1 MTTTAFSL
9 SLGKGKTG
17 ITLNAQQT
25 NVSGV
30 DIGPPITI
38 GFTEIGSGFYIWTY
52 DIDIDFQGCVK
63 FIDENTNEVL
73 AFTSINPNDLSSTA
87 LNSIQIEDNVNL
99 KEALTAMAAILV
111 GKLDINGDN
120 VTFKGINTDT
130 TRVEAVT
137 TGSGQRTSVT
147 LNI

>member
-1 MTTTAFSL
+1 MAVFSL

-17 ITLNAQQT
+17 ITLNAQLT
-25 NVSGV
+25 DISGA
-30 DIGPPITI
+30 DIGSPITT

-52 DIDIDFQGCVK
+52 DLNIDFQGCIK
-63 FIDENTNEVL
+63 FIDEITSEIL

-87 LNSIQIEDNVNL
+87 LNSIEIESNVNL
-99 KEALTAMAAILV
+99 KDALIAMAAVLA
-111 GKLDINGDN
+111 GKVYVTGDI

-130 TRVEAVT
+130 TRVEATT

-147 LNI
+147 LT